1 MLGTVPRSNSCPS
14 CCHQA
19 AGNKSGKSRE
29 MVLSSVNEVIW
40 LRQSEPRV
48 ECRASKKTKI
58 PIGRAVQCWRKA
70 SCSDPGS
77 WTERIALTGRTI
89 KLAVQPAELLLEFP
103 VGYPPGATW
112 SLRQISEY
120 RTSGNANCQYRSLL
134 LLTQA
139 GEPSEPTTTEVGAGS
154 PGDGTLGNPG
164 LREASS
170 WRVP

>member
-48 ECRASKKTKI
+48 ECRASEKTKI
-58 PIGRAVQCWRKA
+58 PIGRAA
-70 SCSDPGS
+70 DPVS

-89 KLAVQPAELLLEFP
+89 KLAVQPAELLLKFP
-103 VGYPPGATW
+103 VGYPPDATW
-112 SLRQISEY
+112 SIGQISEY

-139 GEPSEPTTTEVGAGS
+139 GNQGKPTSTSGIA
-154 PGDGTLGNPG
+154 
-164 LREASS
+164 R
-170 WRVP
+170 